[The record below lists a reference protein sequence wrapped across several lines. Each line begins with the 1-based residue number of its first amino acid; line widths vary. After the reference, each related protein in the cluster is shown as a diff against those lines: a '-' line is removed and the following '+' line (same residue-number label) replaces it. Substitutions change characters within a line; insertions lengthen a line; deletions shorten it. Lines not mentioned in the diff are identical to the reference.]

1 MHAETPEGRN
11 KEAEALLDYAF
22 ACCRVIDLNDGR
34 ELPLLP
40 VELGEKS
47 HVKLEYGGEQRALL
61 PKGAEP
67 EYELMLNERVSAP
80 VRQGDRLGSVYVTV
94 SGERVG
100 ESPIVAAEDV
110 ERIGF
115 FGIFGRLAGSLIGL

>member
-1 MHAETPEGRN
+1 MTSVLLTYLGHA
-11 KEAEALLDYAF
+11 A
-22 ACCRVIDLNDGR
+22 
-34 ELPLLP
+34 
-40 VELGEKS
+40 
-47 HVKLEYGGEQRALL
+47 VKLEYGGEQRALL

-67 EYELMLNERVSAP
+67 EYELKLNERVSAP